1 MKRTIN
7 RRWLTLAVSVFL
19 FFQWAVLYLP
29 HLRTAPAWY
38 GDEGLALTAGLKLAN
53 GVAAHGSFKNT
64 FWNLYAPYQ
73 PVYEWMVGASARIFG
88 GDIVGGRLFNATLA
102 LAIALLIAFGGRR
115 IMSAVAAFG
124 SAVLFLGFEQ
134 SVIHFRWI
142 FTHNLVALGFC
153 ITFLALS
160 GRRTRRSDW
169 VAGVGLAIGAMALPL
184 AVYGVAAALAVSWNR
199 PRSWLPITIPF
210 AMATGASMAAGTMLH
225 GWDYVW
231 SDLQAT
237 AGFYTHASRE
247 NSGGLLT
254 HFGRFFTQD
263 GFHLLALGL
272 ALLALRGR
280 SRCLAAGTLLI
291 AVLLLQNRANLTVF
305 YYQAI
310 VITPLLCLGIGAGL
324 SRGIELASNRV
335 VLSKPVCRLLKVSP
349 LLLGVAFG
357 IGMVPKS
364 LAGRIPTR
372 IDFWTTQ
379 SIPEVEAAAD
389 WINRHTGP
397 HDLVVCHQNIAWL
410 LHCRTADY
418 LQATTWQGISTWPFR
433 DPLRRDQFLYAPDFS
448 EARFAVVADIDKRW
462 TFAQPGVA
470 EAAKD
475 ILQGKW
481 PPVWTGENYVVF
493 KNPALIPKAE

>member
-1 MKRTIN
+1 MKPVIG
-7 RRWLTLAVSVFL
+7 RRRLALAVTVFL
-19 FFQWAVLYLP
+19 ILQWSVLYLP
-29 HLRTAPAWY
+29 HLRTAPSWY
-38 GDEGLALTAGLKLAN
+38 GDEGLALTAGLKLAH

-64 FWNLYAPYQ
+64 FWNPYAPYQ
-73 PVYEWMVGASARIFG
+73 PLYEWIVGTASWISG
-88 GDIVGGRLFNATLA
+88 GDIIGGRLFNAILA
-102 LAIALLIAFGGRR
+102 LALAVLIAFGGRR
-115 IMSAVAAFG
+115 IMSAMAAFG

-160 GRRTRRSDW
+160 GRRTRRSGW
-169 VAGVGLAIGAMALPL
+169 IAGMGLAIGAMALPL
-184 AVYGVAAALAVSWNR
+184 AVYGLAAALAVSWNR
-199 PRSWLPITIPF
+199 PRSWLPIAIPF
-210 AMATGASMAAGTMLH
+210 AIATGASMATGAMLH
-225 GWDYVW
+225 GWEYVW

-237 AGFYTHASRE
+237 AGFYSHASRE

-254 HFGRFFTQD
+254 HFWRFFTQD

-272 ALLALRGR
+272 TLSALRGR

-291 AVLLLQNRANLTVF
+291 AILLLQNRANLTVF

-324 SRGIELASNRV
+324 SRWIEWASEREI
-335 VLSKPVCRLLKVSP
+335 LSKPVCRLLKVSP
-349 LLLGVAFG
+349 LLLGIAFA

-364 LAGRIPTR
+364 LSGKIPTR

-379 SIPEVEAAAD
+379 SIPEVEAAAT
-389 WINRHTGP
+389 WVNRHTGP
-397 HDLVVCHQNIAWL
+397 HDLVICHQNIAWL

-418 LQATTWQGISTWPFR
+418 LQSTTWQGIPTWPFR
-433 DPLRRDQFLYAPDFS
+433 VPLRKDQFLYAPDLS

-462 TFAQPGVA
+462 TFAQPGVE
-470 EAAKD
+470 EATKE

-481 PPVWTGENYVVF
+481 PLVWMGEHYAVF
-493 KNPALIPKAE
+493 QNPASVARTE